1 MSDEGEVDLL
11 EALMPEDQCARCGDR
26 EPEFWFLFNCRTPQE
41 SKTEPGTVENTVKLG
56 FCSNECCAVFARGIE
71 GVNEVP
77 VS

>member
-1 MSDEGEVDLL
+1 MVVEEGEVDLL

-26 EPEFWFLFNCRTPQE
+26 EPEFWFVFSCRTVQE
-41 SKTEPGTVENTVKLG
+41 RDGILENTVKLG